1 MRLIRAGLMVL
12 GVLVGGYGAWL
23 LWDRSD
29 TEDLISAGTW
39 LLGGVLFHD
48 VLISAVVIGLGLL
61 TTRLLPLAARA
72 PSAIALIIVGPLTL
86 IAFPMIGGF
95 GAKDDNPTLLD
106 RPYLTNWLVLVALTL
121 LLVIVVSVTRAR
133 SGPAG
138 TPATGPVPSTDGE
151 PGARTEG

>member
-12 GVLVGGYGAWL
+12 GVLVGAYGAWL

-29 TEDLISAGTW
+29 TEGLISAGTW

-48 VLISAVVIGLGLL
+48 VLISAIVIGLGLL
-61 TTRLLPLAARA
+61 TTRVLPLAARA
-72 PSAIALIIVGPLTL
+72 PSAIAVIIVGPLTL

-106 RPYLTNWLVLVALTL
+106 RPYLTNWVVLVAVTL
-121 LLVIVVSVTRAR
+121 IVVIAASVTRAR
-133 SGPAG
+133 SAAPGPTTG
-138 TPATGPVPSTDGE
+138 TSASGE
-151 PGARTEG
+151 PDARTEV